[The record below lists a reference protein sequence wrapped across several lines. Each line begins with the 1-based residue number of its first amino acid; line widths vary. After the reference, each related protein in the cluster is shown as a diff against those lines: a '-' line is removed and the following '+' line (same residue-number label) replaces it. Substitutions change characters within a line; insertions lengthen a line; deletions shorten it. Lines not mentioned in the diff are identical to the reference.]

1 MTRRLRALSAPLPP
15 QPTAVEVCADFEPY
29 RLVQARQMHGWT
41 RKDLSV
47 ASGLTPQQICWF
59 EVGVLTPKAYEL
71 ERIAEATGTL
81 VAFFKRGRPMA
92 VLDASSLFMCTID
105 R

>member
-1 MTRRLRALSAPLPP
+1 MARLRALSAPPPP

-29 RLVQARQMHGWT
+29 RLIQARQMNGWT
-41 RKDLSV
+41 RRDLSE
-47 ASGLTPQQICWF
+47 ATGLTPQQIAWF
-59 EVGVLTPKAYEL
+59 EGGVLTPKAYEL
-71 ERIAEATGTL
+71 ERIADATGTL

-92 VLDASSLFMCTID
+92 ILDSSALFMCTTD